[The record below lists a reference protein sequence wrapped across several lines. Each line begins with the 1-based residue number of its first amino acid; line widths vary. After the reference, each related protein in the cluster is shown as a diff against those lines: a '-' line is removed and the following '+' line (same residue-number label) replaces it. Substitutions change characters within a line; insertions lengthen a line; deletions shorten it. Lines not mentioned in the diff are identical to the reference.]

1 MREMGGLVRQRPAS
15 LVATVLAGA
24 MTPAAVLWVLM
35 MRRTG
40 RRRGRSLATSELA
53 MMRPFFSDDVLADVR
68 IGDVSAI
75 TESRLTRLTH
85 AIGIG
90 VVDPRVLRG
99 MALIDTVLI
108 EPGASGDMSLLFHE
122 LVHIAQYRK
131 HGLWTFL
138 FRYLRDW
145 LAGGRSYLGIGA
157 EDEAYA
163 LQARFDDGDSFRV
176 AECIR

>member
-1 MREMGGLVRQRPAS
+1 MREMDGIVRQHRAS
-15 LVATVLAGA
+15 WVATVLAGA

-35 MRRTG
+35 MRRAG
-40 RRRGRSLATSELA
+40 RRGGRLLTTSELVET
-53 MMRPFFSDDVLADVR
+53 RPFFSDDLLVNVR

-75 TESRLTRLTH
+75 TRSRLTRLAH

-90 VVDPRVLRG
+90 VVDPRVVRG

-131 HGLWTFL
+131 HGLCTFL

-163 LQARFDDGDSFRV
+163 LQARFEDGDSFRV